1 MAGFQFGCIFISEV
15 ADIFVYALASTKVA
29 DSLARWIKSLS
40 SKKKTHILK
49 NCMKWERKKKRNY
62 ATQGNDIM
70 TWNPRKSNNDEVKKF
85 PKLSLSFLKE
95 ITSKKE
101 NVKNETNREE
111 QHLSSN
117 FVQISKFSGFQQ
129 QNVKGEY

>member
-1 MAGFQFGCIFISEV
+1 MAGFQFGCISISEV

-29 DSLARWIKSLS
+29 DSLARWIKSLL

-70 TWNPRKSNNDEVKKF
+70 TWNPRKSNNDEVKKV
-85 PKLSLSFLKE
+85 
-95 ITSKKE
+95 SKIIFIIFKRNNVKQ
-101 NVKNETNREE
+101 NVKNETNHVE

-129 QNVKGEY
+129 QNDKGEY